1 MRILGVIL
9 ARGGSKSDPRN
20 NIRLLA
26 GLPLLGHTLRA
37 ATDAGVFERTVVSTE
52 DAETAEIARTLGAEV
67 VDRPKAFAGDGVKSE
82 EVLTHALAEREAT
95 DGPYDAVMLL
105 PPTMPFRTASHIRE
119 AVGLYAT
126 GRFDT
131 VIGIQSLLKYRYEM
145 GADDAVRPCYTRRA
159 NRQEREATYIENGA
173 FYLASAA
180 LVREGKIFGAPERI
194 GGVIMD
200 KESSVNIDEPVDF
213 DIGEAIAARRA
224 RRHVK

>member
-1 MRILGVIL
+1 MRILGVIP
-9 ARGGSKSDPRN
+9 ARGGSKGVPRK

-37 ATDAGVFERTVVSTE
+37 AADAGVLDCTVVSTD
-52 DAETAEIARTLGAEV
+52 DAEIAEIARTLGADV
-67 VDRPKAFAGDGVKSE
+67 VDRPAAFATDGAKSE
-82 EVLTHALAEREAT
+82 EVLTHALAVREAT

-105 PPTMPFRTASHIRE
+105 PPTSPFRTASHIRE
-119 AVGLYAT
+119 AVGLFAT

-131 VIGIQSLLKYRYEM
+131 VIGIESVLKYRYEM
-145 GADDAVRPCYTRRA
+145 GADDAVRPAYARRA

-180 LVREGKIFGAPERI
+180 LVRDGKIFGAPERI
-194 GGVIMD
+194 GGVLMD

-213 DIGEAIAARRA
+213 DIAEAIAARRA
-224 RRHVK
+224 NRHVK